1 MRTELIPS
9 LVAFSLVVGFAFD
22 DRANAQEPLERIA
35 IKNGETIEIRSVYRV
50 VQCKSILIGVP
61 EVEIL
66 EGPSQ
71 VTLSIREEPV
81 LPRRQGCAEK
91 VPGGTLLLSAK
102 EVVQPIE
109 AKLTYRV
116 KYNTK
121 DGPRQRSNSYI
132 VSLFP

>member
-1 MRTELIPS
+1 MRIQLMQSI
-9 LVAFSLVVGFAFD
+9 VALSAFFWVTSND
-22 DRANAQEPLERIA
+22 TGNAQDSLERIA
-35 IKNGETIEIRSVYRV
+35 IKNGETIEMRSVYRV
-50 VQCKSILIGVP
+50 VQCKSILIGIP

-102 EVVQPIE
+102 DVTQPLE

-116 KYNTK
+116 KYKTK
-121 DGPRQRSNSYI
+121 DGSRQRSDSYI